1 MREKPKPC
9 DWVLESQTV
18 FSTGKPVQRSEETHA
33 KILTGASVLPYCGCG
48 WRNTCF
54 SICSAFQDNM
64 RNTIYIRV
72 GAVVFVCVGLTV
84 AAMVAGRNKE
94 SSSLAAVSLQTLN
107 RTATP
112 EFPAVAARLVS
123 QTPIGNREA
132 MAREVVRSAN
142 SIVQP
147 ASIPYVVGAI
157 AQSAPEVAAVAVA
170 EAATLR
176 PELAP
181 RIAQAALDSAPVSR
195 PYVTVVFTPSQTATI
210 ERLAQFGVSKA
221 DSVALVQL
229 GQSANQ
235 VAATPPS
242 AVAPV
247 VPSTPTTVTPAT
259 PVTPSVADAQNT
271 QPSQATPTT
280 PTTPTVPTQQGPGA
294 GSPLTVPPTGPFT
307 PITVND
313 TGKKPGPQQEYSP
326 P

>member
-1 MREKPKPC
+1 
-9 DWVLESQTV
+9 VVGGTLVTV
-18 FSTGKPVQRSEETHA
+18 V
-33 KILTGASVLPYCGCG
+33 
-48 WRNTCF
+48 
-54 SICSAFQDNM
+54 CSASENNM

-72 GAVVFVCVGLTV
+72 GAVIFVCVGLTV
-84 AAMVAGRNKE
+84 AAMVAGRNSSKE
-94 SSSLAAVSLQTLN
+94 SASSAAVSLQTLN

-123 QTPIGNREA
+123 QTPVENREA

-157 AQSAPEVAAVAVA
+157 AQSAPEIAAVAVA
-170 EAATLR
+170 EAAALR

-181 RIAQAALDSAPVSR
+181 RIAQAALDSTPISR
-195 PYVTVVFTPSQTATI
+195 PSATVVFTPSQTATI

-235 VAATPPS
+235 TASTPSP
-242 AVAPV
+242 AVTPV
-247 VPSTPTTVTPAT
+247 VPSTPSAVTPAT
-259 PVTPSVADAQNT
+259 PVTPPVVAAQST

-280 PTTPTVPTQQGPGA
+280 PTAPTQQGPGA
-294 GSPLTVPPTGPFT
+294 GAPLTVPPTGPFT

-313 TGKKPGPQQEYSP
+313 TGKNPGPQKEYSP